1 MLFILINVTSV
12 HVNPNKKL
20 IFFFPSLS
28 KISLFG
34 GSFVSD
40 DPLGGEEEENAAQT
54 EERHGQVETLLDGEV
69 VDHLWAVGI
78 VVFLQLKTENLA
90 GLLEL

>member
-40 DPLGGEEEENAAQT
+40 DPLGGEKEQETAKT

-69 VDHLWAVGI
+69 VDHLWAVGA
-78 VVFLQLKTENLA
+78 VVFRQLKTENLS